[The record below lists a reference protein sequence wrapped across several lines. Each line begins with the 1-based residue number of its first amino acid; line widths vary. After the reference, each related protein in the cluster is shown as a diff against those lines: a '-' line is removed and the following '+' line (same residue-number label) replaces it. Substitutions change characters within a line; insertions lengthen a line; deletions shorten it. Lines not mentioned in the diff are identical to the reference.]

1 MGEGILTD
9 EIKRNKKY
17 GESVF
22 VHPFVLG
29 DVLLGYTSSA
39 DCGIAFIEDISL
51 SDRYCLPNKL
61 FEYIAAG
68 LPVISSGLPDLKKFI
83 STYKVGTAAD
93 SNDVEGFI
101 QAFNNLPNL
110 DSPELVEHI
119 LRARALFNWETQEKI
134 LFEVYDRLN

>member
-1 MGEGILTD
+1 
-9 EIKRNKKY
+9 
-17 GESVF
+17 
-22 VHPFVLG
+22 
-29 DVLLGYTSSA
+29 
-39 DCGIAFIEDISL
+39 L

-83 STYKVGTAAD
+83 HTYKVGTAAD

-110 DSPELVEHI
+110 DSPELAEHI
-119 LRARALFNWETQEKI
+119 LRTRALFNWGTQEKI
-134 LFEVYDRLN
+134 LFDLYKNF